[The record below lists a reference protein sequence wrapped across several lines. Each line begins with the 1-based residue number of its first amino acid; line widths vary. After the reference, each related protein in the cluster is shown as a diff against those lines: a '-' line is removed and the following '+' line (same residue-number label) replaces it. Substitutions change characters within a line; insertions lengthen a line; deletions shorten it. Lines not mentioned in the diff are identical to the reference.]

1 MAETKKTGG
10 LAGVTAGK
18 TALCT
23 VGKEGAGLTYC
34 GYDIYD
40 LADNASFEE
49 VAFLLLHGK
58 LPTRPELDA
67 YIAKIKSLR
76 GLPDALKVVL
86 EMVPGDA
93 HPMDV
98 LRTGVSF
105 LGNIEPEA
113 SDFSD
118 QQDVADRLL
127 ACLPSMMVYWHRFH
141 TDGVRIDTE
150 TDDDT
155 IAGHILHM
163 LHDAPPSELH
173 EKSLSTTLIL
183 YAEHEFN
190 ASTFAGRVITGT
202 LSDMHS
208 AITGA
213 IGALRGPLHGGANE
227 AAMELI
233 QKFGSPAEATAG
245 VRGMLERRELIM
257 GFGHRVYTT
266 SDPRNSVNKA
276 MSKKLAESLD
286 RLVLEVARSIR
297 EDFLHQNAFHEEDT
311 FTSVQKQ
318 FMTDDQGT
326 AIWGKP
332 KAAWQRYRAFYR
344 EKVKLYDGHA
354 GKVLAALKQAGG
366 RAFVQVHHLCR
377 HNNEDKYNHCRN
389 DGQVQLVDGFAV
401 QAGEK
406 LRAADIARGIDE
418 QGKHH
423 VFDHR
428 IDRNTDL
435 ADDNG
440 NQQRAGHAPQA
451 EIADFKI
458 ANPIAGRHRQKQ
470 RRHGYLLEKRMQKFH
485 YVPPPL
491 HGFGIVSLVT

>member
-1 MAETKKTGG
+1 MTDKKKTGG

-40 LADNASFEE
+40 LADNATFEE
-49 VAFLLLHGK
+49 VAHLLLHGK
-58 LPTRPELDA
+58 LPTCAELDA
-67 YIAKIKSLR
+67 YVTKIKSLR

-86 EMVPGDA
+86 EMVPAGA

-113 SDFSD
+113 EDFSD

-150 TDDDT
+150 TDDDS
-155 IAGHILHM
+155 IAGHFLHM
-163 LHDAPPSELH
+163 LHDEAPPALH

-208 AITGA
+208 AVSGA

-233 QKFGSPAEATAG
+233 QKFSSPEEATAG
-245 VRGMLERRELIM
+245 VPGMLERKELIM

-276 MSKKLAESLD
+276 MSKKLAEEKGDLTLYDVS
-286 RLVLEVARSIR
+286 E
-297 EDFLHQNAFHEEDT
+297 
-311 FTSVQKQ
+311 
-318 FMTDDQGT
+318 
-326 AIWGKP
+326 AI
-332 KAAWQRYRAFYR
+332 
-344 EKVKLYDGHA
+344 EKVMWDEKKLFANADFF
-354 GKVLAALKQAGG
+354 AASVYHFMGIPTYLFTPIFVCSRITGWAAHVMEQ
-366 RAFVQVHHLCR
+366 RAD
-377 HNNEDKYNHCRN
+377 N
-389 DGQVQLVDGFAV
+389 
-401 QAGEK
+401 K
-406 LRAADIARGIDE
+406 LIRPAADYIG
-418 QGKHH
+418 
-423 VFDHR
+423 
-428 IDRNTDL
+428 
-435 ADDNG
+435 
-440 NQQRAGHAPQA
+440 
-451 EIADFKI
+451 
-458 ANPIAGRHRQKQ
+458 
-470 RRHGYLLEKRMQKFH
+470 
-485 YVPPPL
+485 PPL
-491 HGFGIVSLVT
+491 KEWVAIEDR